1 MIVKRN
7 FPRLIR
13 KFAILSCLIFLALQ
27 LLYYFEQKHKSSE
40 KNEEVKS
47 IINQVKLGEK
57 LQQIQQEVAKELE
70 VIHFNSKII
79 IFKPTT

>member
-27 LLYYFEQKHKSSE
+27 LLYYFEQKHKSE
-40 KNEEVKS
+40 KSDEVKS
-47 IINQVKLGEK
+47 IISQAKLGEK
-57 LQQIQQEVAKELE
+57 LQQIQHEVEVE
-70 VIHFNSKII
+70 VITFQFYSY
-79 IFKPTT
+79 